1 MYIFTKPTTSSSGSE
16 GSLGSRPK
24 QLPIIK
30 YTDRRHS
37 LGSRGSKQETPAKRS
52 RVKIWVT
59 HVLTQFLILGMDNN
73 PAYYIIHVLGGQPR
87 QLCWYARRLGDC
99 NKKGH
104 QDEQGGI
111 HRAEW
116 IAADRR
122 TAKASKRN
130 KEVERCGVANGL
142 VPDAL
147 MDGDLI
153 GNTCAAL
160 GGYCQTRVLLLLL
173 PTILYHLPFFSKRHL
188 CTTGGILFP

>member
-59 HVLTQFLILGMDNN
+59 HVLTQFLILG
-73 PAYYIIHVLGGQPR
+73 GQPR

-99 NKKGH
+99 NKKGR
-104 QDEQGGI
+104 QDEQGSI

-160 GGYCQTRVLLLLL
+160 GGYC
-173 PTILYHLPFFSKRHL
+173 
-188 CTTGGILFP
+188 